1 MLNSLLVS
9 RFYVSL
15 LALCLISS
23 NVFARTDNP
32 FAKNDSLAIG
42 TDSAW
47 AIDKAAKVATKS
59 KGDGKGSYYH
69 LQFNNKQ
76 IELKI
81 TKDAAGAV
89 PKEFSQLEIKNI
101 EINGKQSSLFKWCLK
116 NQERHDRFLQQGLS
130 VKKNICSIDGL
141 SGAFVMRLD
150 KTTLDELKSGKRLSF
165 MLKPFRTPLVLNYD
179 ISDFGGM
186 YTAMN
191 AKPAPAAAA
200 PVAAAPVASAAKPVP
215 VKKCLAEAPAKYK
228 SIKSVE
234 YVCDDAAAKISA
246 ETKITKQVEQEKAR
260 ERQIAAEKEKQRKLA
275 EEKKKAELAELAR
288 QEELRAAEAA
298 VIAASEA
305 KQAQIGG
312 EITEKMVSMCRKFW
326 DKGEHRCYCQKY
338 IEHAPADIQASST
351 CN

>member
-1 MLNSLLVS
+1 MFNRLFVS
-9 RFYVSL
+9 RFFISL
-15 LALCLISS
+15 LAFCLISS
-23 NVFARTDNP
+23 NAFAVRSDNP
-32 FAKNDSLAIG
+32 FAKNESIDIG

-47 AIDKAAKVATKS
+47 SIDKTARVATKTKS
-59 KGDGKGSYYH
+59 DGKGSYYH
-69 LQFNNKQ
+69 LLFNNKQ

-81 TKDAAGAV
+81 TKDAAGTV
-89 PKEFSQLEIKNI
+89 PKEFSQLEIKNV
-101 EINGKQSSLFKWCLK
+101 EIDGKQSTLFKWCLK

-141 SGAFVMRLD
+141 SGDFVMRLNKD
-150 KTTLDELKSGKRLSF
+150 TLEQLKGGSSLSI

-179 ISDFGGM
+179 LGDFSDM

-191 AKPAPAAAA
+191 AKAN
-200 PVAAAPVASAAKPVP
+200 PVAAAPAAVAAVKTAPVEMCLAKAP
-215 VKKCLAEAPAKYK
+215 VKYS
-228 SIKSVE
+228 SIKSEE

-246 ETKITKQVEQEKAR
+246 EAKIAKQVEQEQAR
-260 ERQIAAEKEKQRKLA
+260 QREIAAEKEKQRKLA
-275 EEKKKAELAELAR
+275 EEKRKAELAELAR

-298 VIAASEA
+298 AIAASQA
-305 KQAQIGG
+305 KQAQIDN

>member
-1 MLNSLLVS
+1 MFNRLFIF
-9 RFYVSL
+9 RFFVSL
-15 LALCLISS
+15 LAFCLISG
-23 NVFARTDNP
+23 NVFAARSDNP
-32 FAKNDSLAIG
+32 FARNESLDIG

-47 AIDKAAKVATKS
+47 TINKTAKLATKS
-59 KGDGKGSYYH
+59 KSDGKGSFYH
-69 LQFNNKQ
+69 LRFNNKQ
-76 IELKI
+76 IELQI

-101 EINGKQSSLFKWCLK
+101 EIDGKQSTLFKWCLK

-141 SGAFVMRLD
+141 SGEFVMRLD
-150 KTTLDELKSGKRLSF
+150 KNTLAALKNGKALTI

-179 ISDFGGM
+179 LDDFGEM
-186 YTAMN
+186 YTEMN
-191 AKPAPAAAA
+191 AKAVPVAAAPAAAA
-200 PVAAAPVASAAKPVP
+200 AVKAAP
-215 VKKCLAEAPAKYK
+215 VKKCYAAAPTKYN
-228 SIKSVE
+228 SIKSEE
-234 YVCDDAAAKISA
+234 YVCGDAAAKISA
-246 ETKITKQVEQEKAR
+246 ETKIAKQVEQEIAK
-260 ERQIAAEKEKQRKLA
+260 EKQIAAEKEKQRKLA

-298 VIAASEA
+298 AIAASEA

-338 IEHAPADIQASST
+338 IEHAPADIQANST
-351 CN
+351 CD

>member
-1 MLNSLLVS
+1 MFNRFFVS
-9 RFYVSL
+9 RIYVSL

-23 NVFARTDNP
+23 NAFAVRSDNP
-32 FAKNDSLAIG
+32 FAKNESLDIG

-47 AIDKAAKVATKS
+47 SIDKTAKLATKS
-59 KGDGKGSYYH
+59 TDDGKGSYYH
-69 LQFNNKQ
+69 LRFDNKQ

-89 PKEFSQLEIKNI
+89 AKEFSQLEIKDI
-101 EINGKQSSLFKWCLK
+101 EIDGEQSSLFRWCLK

-141 SGAFVMRLD
+141 SGEFVMRLN
-150 KTTLDELKSGKRLSF
+150 KETLDKLKNGNSLSI

-179 ISDFGGM
+179 LSDFGDM

-191 AKPAPAAAA
+191 AKPVPAPA
-200 PVAAAPVASAAKPVP
+200 PVAAAAPAAAQKAAP
-215 VKKCLAEAPAKYK
+215 VKKCFAEAPAKYN

-234 YVCDDAAAKISA
+234 YKCSDSAARASA
-246 ETKITKQVEQEKAR
+246 EAKVARQVEQAKEK
-260 ERQIAAEKEKQRKLA
+260 ERQVAAEKERQRKLA

-298 VIAASEA
+298 AIAASEA

-312 EITEKMVSMCRKFW
+312 EITEKMVNMCRKYW
-326 DKGEHRCYCQKY
+326 EKGEHRCYCQKY
-338 IEHAPADIQASST
+338 IEHAPAEIQASST

>member
-1 MLNSLLVS
+1 MLNRLFLS

-23 NVFARTDNP
+23 NVFARSDNP
-32 FAKNDSLAIG
+32 FAKNDSLDIG

-47 AIDKAAKVATKS
+47 TIDKTAKVATKS
-59 KGDGKGSYYH
+59 KSDGKGSYYH
-69 LQFNNKQ
+69 LLFNNKQ

-89 PKEFSQLEIKNI
+89 PKEFSQLEIKDI

-141 SGAFVMRLD
+141 SGEFVMRLD
-150 KTTLDELKSGKRLSF
+150 KNTLDELKSGKSLSI

-191 AKPAPAAAA
+191 AKPAPVAAA
-200 PVAAAPVASAAKPVP
+200 PVAAAAVEAAP
-215 VKKCLAEAPAKYK
+215 VKKCLAKAPAKYS
-228 SIKSVE
+228 SIKSLE

-246 ETKITKQVEQEKAR
+246 ETKIAKQVEQEKAK
-260 ERQIAAEKEKQRKLA
+260 ERQVVAEKEKQRKLA
-275 EEKKKAELAELAR
+275 EEKRKAELAELAR

-298 VIAASEA
+298 AIAASEA
-305 KQAQIGG
+305 KQAKIDN
-312 EITEKMVSMCRKFW
+312 EITEKMVGMCRKFW
-326 DKGEHRCYCQKY
+326 EKGEHRCYCQKY
-338 IEHAPADIQASST
+338 IEHAPSDIQANST

>member
-1 MLNSLLVS
+1 MFNRLLVS
-9 RFYVSL
+9 RVFVSL
-15 LALCLISS
+15 FAFSLISS
-23 NVFARTDNP
+23 NVLAARADNP
-32 FAKNDSLAIG
+32 FAKNEAIDIG

-47 AIDKAAKVATKS
+47 SINKEARLATKT
-59 KGDGKGSYYH
+59 KNDGKGSYYH

-89 PKEFSQLEIKNI
+89 PKEFSQLEIKNV
-101 EINGKQSSLFKWCLK
+101 EIDGKQSSLFKWCLK

-141 SGAFVMRLD
+141 SGEFVMRLNKD
-150 KTTLDELKSGKRLSF
+150 TLEQLKGGSSLTI

-179 ISDFGGM
+179 LGDFSDM
-186 YTAMN
+186 YVAMN
-191 AKPAPAAAA
+191 KKAVPVAAAA
-200 PVAAAPVASAAKPVP
+200 PVAAQKAAPVKM
-215 VKKCLAEAPAKYK
+215 CLAEAPAKYK

-234 YVCDDAAAKISA
+234 YICSDSAAKTSA
-246 ETKITKQVEQEKAR
+246 EATVAKQVEQVKAK
-260 ERQIAAEKEKQRKLA
+260 ERQIAAEREKQRKLA

-298 VIAASEA
+298 AIAASQA
-305 KQAQIGG
+305 KQEQIGG

-338 IEHAPADIQASST
+338 IEHAPGDIQASST
-351 CN
+351 CD